1 MTTRRTPLPDP
12 VPFGRYTLIERLAV
26 GGMAEIYRAK
36 SKGIG
41 GFEKLVA
48 IKRMLPQYT
57 SDRGYVD
64 MLLDEARIMA
74 LLDHANIVQV
84 LDVGQEGPHFYLA
97 MELVNGPDLYRILRT
112 LHEGGVQ
119 LPIEAATFVVRE
131 VLTGLHYAHNRA
143 DVDGKPLNI
152 VHRDVSP
159 QNVLLSWEGD
169 VKLIDFG
176 IAKADARLTTT
187 GSGIIKGK
195 FQYMSPEQARGAPLD
210 VRTDVFSAGIL
221 LWEALTASPV
231 YEDSGEDSLINKVR
245 EANILAPTTVR
256 PDVPHMLEGI
266 VMRALSVDPDERFQ
280 TAAEFHRALTAFLA
294 TRAAEFTRL
303 DLSVLLAELM
313 KGQRRT
319 DITASFSAHDRQLP
333 LADDDLAMPRTER
346 RLRDEAQVVQER
358 WIRALLVLAVAGI
371 LATTATIAWVIL
383 GPP

>member
-1 MTTRRTPLPDP
+1 M
-12 VPFGRYTLIERLAV
+12 PFGRYTLLERLAV
-26 GGMAEIYRAK
+26 GGMAEIYRARLT
-36 SKGIG
+36 GIG
-41 GFEKLVA
+41 GFEKPVA

-74 LLDHANIVQV
+74 LLDHANIVQI
-84 LDVGQEGPHFYLA
+84 LEVGQVGHHFYLA
-97 MELVNGPDLYRILRT
+97 MELVDGADLYRTLRT
-112 LHEGGVQ
+112 LHERGAQ
-119 LPIEAATFVVRE
+119 LPMEAAAFIVRE
-131 VLTGLHYAHNRA
+131 VLTGLHYAHNRTDA
-143 DVDGKPLNI
+143 DGKLLHI

-195 FQYMSPEQARGAPLD
+195 FQYMSPEQARGMPLD

-231 YEDSGEDSLINKVR
+231 YEDEGEDSLINKVR
-245 EANILAPTTVR
+245 EANIPAPTTVR

-266 VMRALSVDPDERFQ
+266 AMRALSVDPDERFQ
-280 TAAEFHRALTAFLA
+280 TAAEFHRALTAFLG
-294 TRAAEFTRL
+294 TRAVEFTRL

-313 KGQRRT
+313 RGQRRT
-319 DITASFSAHDRQLP
+319 DITAPFSAHDRQLSH
-333 LADDDLAMPRTER
+333 ADDDLAMPRTER
-346 RLRDEAQVVQER
+346 RLRDEAQMLEDR
-358 WIRALLVLAVAGI
+358 WIRALLAVAAGTI
-371 LATTATIAWVIL
+371 VATVMAIAWVIL
-383 GPP
+383 TSP